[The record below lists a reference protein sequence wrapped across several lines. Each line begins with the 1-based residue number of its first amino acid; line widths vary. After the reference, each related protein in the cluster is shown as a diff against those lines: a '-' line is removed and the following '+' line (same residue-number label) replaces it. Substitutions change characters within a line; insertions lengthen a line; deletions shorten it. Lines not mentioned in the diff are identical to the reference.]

1 MFDWVSIN
9 FFMHNPV
16 LVELVNVEPYNYVL
30 GWELLDTVTLNILT
44 KYRVFIMIRDVI
56 SGVNQIV
63 TVFSVTSFFAEILFE
78 AQYYNYQLI

>member
-30 GWELLDTVTLNILT
+30 GWEPLDMVTLNILT
-44 KYRVFIMIRDVI
+44 KYRVFIMMRDI
-56 SGVNQIV
+56 
-63 TVFSVTSFFAEILFE
+63 
-78 AQYYNYQLI
+78 